1 MQNLRH
7 HFEDVSHDHTLRA
20 QNLFFLCE
28 TWLPNTQYEAIDNYY
43 YLDNYLAKF
52 CSAGNGKGLA
62 AYADPIFAF
71 QGQHRGSHYQI
82 MRYSTE
88 FMHFSGKMINIEI
101 IGLYRSSGNQKDEE
115 LLSDLGCMI
124 SKDKICIIL
133 GDFNIRYTK
142 DSKHMIIKYLK
153 NNDFCQQVDSPTHKR
168 GGIIDLFFIRKGN
181 TFQDVVITC
190 ELYGAFYSDHFGL
203 CIKIDKGRGGFKKT

>member
-1 MQNLRH
+1 MGKKIPGFGVFFPHCRRATVLKNIYPCIYTSQKALKALKYLEDKAINADSICKRNDQIKSTCLNVQNLRH
-7 HFEDVSHDHTLRA
+7 HFEDVSHDHRLRA

-71 QGQHRGSHYQI
+71 QGQHRGSHYQ
-82 MRYSTE
+82 MMKYSTA

-101 IGLYRSSGNQKDEE
+101 ICLYSSSGNQKDEE
-115 LLSDLGCMI
+115 FVSDLGSMI
-124 SKDKICIIL
+124 SMDKICIIL
-133 GDFNIRYTK
+133 ADFNIR
-142 DSKHMIIKYLK
+142 
-153 NNDFCQQVDSPTHKR
+153 
-168 GGIIDLFFIRKGN
+168 
-181 TFQDVVITC
+181 
-190 ELYGAFYSDHFGL
+190 
-203 CIKIDKGRGGFKKT
+203 

>member
-1 MQNLRH
+1 M
-7 HFEDVSHDHTLRA
+7 
-20 QNLFFLCE
+20 FFMCE
-28 TWLPNTQYEAIDNYY
+28 TWLPNTQYEAIDIDNYY
-43 YLDNYLAKF
+43 HLDNNSAKF

-71 QGQHRGSHYQI
+71 QGQHRGSHYQ
-82 MRYSTE
+82 MMKYSTA

-101 IGLYRSSGNQKDEE
+101 IGLYRSRGNQKNEE

-142 DSKHMIIKYLK
+142 DSQHMIIKYLK
-153 NNDFCQQVDSPTHKR
+153 NNDFCQQVDSQPTR
-168 GGIIDLFFIRKGN
+168 E
-181 TFQDVVITC
+181 V
-190 ELYGAFYSDHFGL
+190 E
-203 CIKIDKGRGGFKKT
+203 